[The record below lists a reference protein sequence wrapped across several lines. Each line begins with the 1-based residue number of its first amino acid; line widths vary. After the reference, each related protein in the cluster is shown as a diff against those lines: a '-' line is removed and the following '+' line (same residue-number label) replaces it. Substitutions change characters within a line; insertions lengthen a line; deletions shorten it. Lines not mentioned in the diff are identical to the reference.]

1 MDERTRTALEKSIAK
16 WEGIV
21 AGTET
26 DKGAGNCALCKLF
39 IDDDCVNC
47 PVKAKSGAGWCNNT
61 PYVLW
66 TEYTIYSRSQGGR
79 RAKGAL
85 QIGIAA
91 EERDF
96 LRSLLPA
103 AP

>member
-26 DKGAGNCALCKLF
+26 DKGRGNCALRKLF
-39 IDDDCVNC
+39 IDD
-47 PVKAKSGAGWCNNT
+47 AGWCNNT
-61 PYVLW
+61 PYVIW

-79 RAKGAL
+79 RAKSAL

-91 EERDF
+91 EERGF

-103 AP
+103 TP